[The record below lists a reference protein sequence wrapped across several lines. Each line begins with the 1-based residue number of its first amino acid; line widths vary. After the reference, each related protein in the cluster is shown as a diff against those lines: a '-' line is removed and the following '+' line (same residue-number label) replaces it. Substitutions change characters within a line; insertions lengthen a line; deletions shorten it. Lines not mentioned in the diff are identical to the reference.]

1 LISLREVFEDEE
13 DRKADEV
20 TTRVSEI
27 VSWRGRAMFGGREI
41 ECCLRS
47 IKDSRVVAGSESK
60 VGDDAKKN
68 DEERRYGVTLVMG
81 NWSLSM
87 SEVRK
92 SLASLR
98 KDIKREFRGSE
109 EPLSSD
115 EERPDTQ
122 MSITLSNPASR
133 RSSIDNL
140 NPTEALRIS
149 IANALIK
156 IFESSLSTE

>member
-1 LISLREVFEDEE
+1 
-13 DRKADEV
+13 
-20 TTRVSEI
+20 
-27 VSWRGRAMFGGREI
+27 
-41 ECCLRS
+41 
-47 IKDSRVVAGSESK
+47 
-60 VGDDAKKN
+60 
-68 DEERRYGVTLVMG
+68 
-81 NWSLSM
+81 M